1 LQGELRRSFQVGDN
15 FFWLGPIRD
24 LLSFV
29 VFASLFGRRMEWRG
43 QYYGVAAEKTL
54 ACYE

>member
-1 LQGELRRSFQVGDN
+1 LRGELRRSFTVGDN

-29 VFASLFGRRMEWRG
+29 VFASFFGRRVKWRC
-43 QYYGVAAEKTL
+43 QYYGVTADKTL

>member
-1 LQGELRRSFQVGDN
+1 LQSELCRSFRVGDN

-29 VFASLFGRRMEWRG
+29 VFASFFGRRVEWRS
-43 QYYGVAAEKTL
+43 QCCGVAADRTL
-54 ACYE
+54 AYYE